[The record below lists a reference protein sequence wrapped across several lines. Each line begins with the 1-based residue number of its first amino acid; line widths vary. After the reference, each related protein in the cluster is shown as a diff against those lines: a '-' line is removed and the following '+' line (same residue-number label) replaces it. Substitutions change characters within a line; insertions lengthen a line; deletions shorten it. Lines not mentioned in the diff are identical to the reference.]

1 MIDGGAAAASGGAS
15 ASSWRRL
22 GCAGSSCARIS
33 FETRGRSRAASAA
46 GGTAGSGPST
56 QPSLPAGAASVRES
70 VATSRRSRELSSSVT
85 VTSLVWKSMSA
96 TQQRNRPMMSVRT
109 RSTVCRKPREPA
121 RWSGGAISLRRNYLR
136 LTARSAR
143 PLRNSA
149 ARARRA
155 VRAAA
160 ALHDLVADGREVR
173 IGGPRRRLF
182 RRVAAHNF
190 CASPTPICLAAREKL
205 AQRRRRRS

>member
-121 RWSGGAISLRRNYLR
+121 RWSGGAISLRRNSLR
-136 LTARSAR
+136 L
-143 PLRNSA
+143 A
-149 ARARRA
+149 ARVCEAVAQILRGARAARCG
-155 VRAAA
+155 AAA
-160 ALHDLVADGREVR
+160 ALHDLVVRRTRGRAPADDFGF
-173 IGGPRRRLF
+173 G
-182 RRVAAHNF
+182 
-190 CASPTPICLAAREKL
+190 ASPT
-205 AQRRRRRS
+205 QFRRLERRVRS